1 MTDITVTTTAEDP
14 ASKSLQVTV
23 SVDRVRDAEARAVST
38 YAKRVRLPGFRAG
51 KAPEAVVRKRLHQEI
66 RQYVLEDVIRAGW
79 EEARSSQELK
89 PLGDPSVRNV
99 KFEDGQPLEFELFV
113 EVRPEIVLN
122 RTSGFTM
129 TRTVTPVTAE
139 HLEEQLQSLR
149 EKQAA
154 WLPVEGTKPAPGQ
167 MVRVDVTSLDEG
179 ADAAPQPYTMV
190 LGDGR
195 ALPALEEAIMNLS
208 PGESAEADIRFPED
222 HADES
227 KRGQSRRVRIELHEV
242 KLQELPPLDDGFAAS
257 VGEFADLAALK
268 AALTEDLARD
278 AAREADSKVRESLLQ
293 QIVEANQVPAP
304 ESLVHR
310 LMHGLLQSYGI
321 PHEQYDAF
329 AAQFR
334 PVAET
339 QVRRDLV
346 LTAVAE
352 AQELRATEGEVDER
366 VAAIAATRGVPVGQ
380 VYASLEQA
388 KRLPEIER
396 SLTEEKAWAWLLAQ
410 STVTEATS

>member
-1 MTDITVTTTAEDP
+1 MTEITVTTTAEDP

-79 EEARSSQELK
+79 EEARTTQELK

-99 KFEDGQPLEFELFV
+99 RFEEGQPLEFELFV
-113 EVRPEIVLN
+113 EVRPEISLGK
-122 RTSGFTM
+122 TGGFTM
-129 TRTVTPVTAE
+129 TRTVAPVTGE
-139 HLEEQLQSLR
+139 QIEEQLQSLR

-154 WLPVEGTKPAPGQ
+154 WLPVEGAKPAPGQ

-195 ALPALEEAIMNLS
+195 ALPALEEAIMNLT
-208 PGESAEADIRFPED
+208 PGETAEADIRFPED

-242 KLQELPPLDDGFAAS
+242 KRQELPPLDDAFAAS

-268 AALTEDLARD
+268 AALTEDLERD
-278 AAREADSKVRESLLQ
+278 AARDADSKVRESLLQ
-293 QIVEANQVPAP
+293 QLVEANQVPAP

-321 PHEQYDAF
+321 PHEQYEAF

-352 AQELRATEGEVDER
+352 AQELRATEQEVDER

>member
-1 MTDITVTTTAEDP
+1 MSEITVITTAEDS

-23 SVDRVRDAEARAVST
+23 SVDRVRAAEAKAVTT
-38 YAKRVRLPGFRAG
+38 YAKRVRLPGFRPG
-51 KAPEAVVRKRLHQEI
+51 KAPEAVVRKRLHEEI

-79 EEARSSQELK
+79 EEVRSTQELK

-99 KFEDGQPLEFELFV
+99 KFEEGQPLEFELFV
-113 EVRPEIVLN
+113 EVRPEIKL
-122 RTSGFTM
+122 
-129 TRTVTPVTAE
+129 TRPGGYTVTRRVAPVTAE
-139 HLEEQLQSLR
+139 QLEEQLQSLR

-154 WLPVEGTKPAPGQ
+154 WLPVEGAKPSPGQ

-179 ADAAPQPYTMV
+179 AAAEPQPYTMV

-195 ALPALEEAIMNLS
+195 ALPALEEAIMGLVA
-208 PGESAEADIRFPED
+208 GETAEADIRFPDD

-227 KRGQSRRVRIELHEV
+227 KRGQTRRVRIELHEV
-242 KLQELPPLDDGFAAS
+242 KRQELPALDDGFAAS
-257 VGEFADLAALK
+257 VGEFADLAALR
-268 AALTEDLARD
+268 AALTEDLERD
-278 AAREADSKVRESLLQ
+278 AQRDADAKVRESLLQ
-293 QIVEANQVPAP
+293 QIVEANDVPAP
-304 ESLVHR
+304 DSLVHR

-321 PHEQYDAF
+321 PHEQYEAF

-346 LTAVAE
+346 LTSVAE
-352 AQELRATEGEVDER
+352 AQELRATEAEVDER
-366 VAAIAATRGVPVGQ
+366 VAAIAASRGVPVGQ